1 MFFTGFKVAVKLKFI
16 VSRNGRSTTRN
27 GDFIGKDWNAKITGY
42 FYIKLQ
48 ARQEQRMCLLLVGL
62 IFSTT
67 EPLVLNHFLPIY
79 QPFPFLIQFHSQ
91 SNSFSLVCL
100 ERFKILVCDDL
111 FLCSSH
117 STVVSLF

>member
-67 EPLVLNHFLPIY
+67 EPLVLNPLPPNLSTLSLPHPVP
-79 QPFPFLIQFHSQ
+79 QPVQ
-91 SNSFSLVCL
+91 
-100 ERFKILVCDDL
+100 
-111 FLCSSH
+111 
-117 STVVSLF
+117 SLFACLP